1 MGSMR
6 QLPADTA
13 TDTRLGGISAGRRE
27 PWMASASPH
36 GRVHGVPA
44 GISPR
49 GGAGRAV
56 GRDVARSFLVAIASL
71 AAAGTATAA
80 DFSRLGIDLT
90 PVGAERAGNADG
102 TIPAWDGGLMQP
114 PAGWTPQRGYV
125 DPFPNDKLLFTINA
139 TNVGQYEAK
148 LTKGQAALLRKHPQ
162 NFRMNVYTTRRTVG
176 YPKTVTD
183 RVISQAGKVS
193 LQGFGLKDLNGS
205 TTPFPIPENGLQAIW
220 NHLVRYLGGGIERA
234 GHSFP
239 VRPNGDHYK
248 IGFRSQRIYASNV
261 ENAEPNR
268 LFYALGY
275 FTEPATLRGTIFL
288 VHEPVD
294 QVAEQRSAWIY
305 NAGQRRVRRAPDLAY
320 DGINDGSEGM
330 LTTDQVDGYNG
341 APDRYEWK
349 LLGKREVY
357 VPYNSYK
364 LSNKSLKYKEIVQP
378 KTINPEYVRYEL
390 HRVWVVEGTLKPGQ
404 RHVYGKRT
412 LYLDE
417 DSWSVLA
424 EDAYDTRGALWR
436 ASLHGLVQAYDA
448 QVPFYRFGI
457 YHDLNSGGYLVG
469 GLDNEIKEP
478 IQFNVK
484 SKVTDFQPDALRRLG
499 GTL

>member
-1 MGSMR
+1 MR
-6 QLPADTA
+6 QTFADV
-13 TDTRLGGISAGRRE
+13 RSERVSADRRE
-27 PWMASASPH
+27 PWTASASPQ
-36 GRVHGVPA
+36 GRVHGVSAETLPERSVGEFA
-44 GISPR
+44 H
-49 GGAGRAV
+49 RALTLT
-56 GRDVARSFLVAIASL
+56 VAMLGLVANAD
-71 AAAGTATAA
+71 AA
-80 DFSRLGIDLT
+80 DFSRLGKDLT

-102 TIPAWDGGLMQP
+102 TIPAWDGGLMQA
-114 PAGWTPQRGYV
+114 PAGWTPQQGYV
-125 DPFPNDKLLFTINA
+125 DPFPNDQPLFTIDS

-148 LTKGQAALLRKHPQ
+148 LTTGQAALLRKYPQ
-162 NFRMNVYTTRRTVG
+162 NFRMNVYPTRRTVG
-176 YPKTVTD
+176 YPKAVTD
-183 RVISQAGKVS
+183 RVIAQAGKVS

-205 TTPFPIPENGLQAIW
+205 TTPFPIPENGLEAIW
-220 NHLVRYLGGGIERA
+220 NHLVRYLGGGIVRA

-239 VRPNGDHYK
+239 VRPNGDFYK
-248 IGFRSQRIYASNV
+248 IGFRSQRIYAPNV
-261 ENAEPNR
+261 ENVQPNR

-305 NAGQRRVRRAPDLAY
+305 NSGQRRVRRAPDLAY

-330 LTTDQVDGYNG
+330 MTTDQVDGYNG
-341 APDRYEWK
+341 APDRFEWK
-349 LLGKREVY
+349 LLGKREIY

-364 LSNKSLKYKEIVQP
+364 LSDKSLKYKDIVRP
-378 KTINPEYVRYEL
+378 KSINPDFVRYEL

-404 RHVYGKRT
+404 RHIYGRRT
-412 LYLDE
+412 FYLDE

-424 EDAYDTRGALWR
+424 EDAYDTRGGLWR
-436 ASLHGLVQAYDA
+436 ASMHGLLQAYDA

-469 GLDNEIKEP
+469 GLDNEVKEP
-478 IQFNVK
+478 IQFNAK
-484 SKVTDFQPDALRRLG
+484 AKVGDFQPDALRRLG

>member
-1 MGSMR
+1 MR
-6 QLPADTA
+6 HESADTA
-13 TDTRLGGISAGRRE
+13 
-27 PWMASASPH
+27 
-36 GRVHGVPA
+36 
-44 GISPR
+44 PR
-49 GGAGRAV
+49 GNPGRHAVNPSLGARARRPWLATACRNFPEARV
-56 GRDVARSFLVAIASL
+56 GCTAGNVAHRFLLLVLASL
-71 AAAGTATAA
+71 GAVATATAA
-80 DFSRLGIDLT
+80 DLGRLGKDLT
-90 PVGAERAGNADG
+90 PIGAERAGNAEG

-114 PAGWTPQRGYV
+114 PAGWTPQQGYI
-125 DPFPNDKLLFTINA
+125 DPFPNDKPLFTINS
-139 TNVGQYEAK
+139 TNVGQYDSK
-148 LTKGQAALLRKHPQ
+148 LTPGQAALLRKYPQ
-162 NFRMNVYTTRRTVG
+162 NFRMNVYPTRRTVG
-176 YPKTVTD
+176 YPKAVTD
-183 RVISQAGKVS
+183 RVMAQAGKVS

-205 TTPFPIPENGLQAIW
+205 TTPFPIPENGLEAIW
-220 NHLVRYLGGGIERA
+220 NHLVRYLGGGIVRA

-248 IGFRSQRIYASNV
+248 IGFRSQRIYAPNV
-261 ENAEPNR
+261 ENVEPNR

-305 NAGQRRVRRAPDLAY
+305 NSGQRRVRRAPDLAY

-341 APDRYEWK
+341 APDRYDWK

-357 VPYNSYK
+357 EPYNSYK
-364 LSNKSLKYKEIVQP
+364 LSSKTLKYKDIVQP
-378 KTINPEYVRYEL
+378 KTINPDYVRYEL

-404 RHVYGKRT
+404 RHIYGKRT

-436 ASLHGLVQAYDA
+436 ASMHGLLQAYDA

-469 GLDNEIKEP
+469 GLDNEIKDP

-484 SKVTDFQPDALRRLG
+484 AKVGDFQPDALRRLG

>member
-1 MGSMR
+1 MR
-6 QLPADTA
+6 RPAADTA
-13 TDTRLGGISAGRRE
+13 TDTHLGEISARRRE

-44 GISPR
+44 GISP
-49 GGAGRAV
+49 GGGV
-56 GRDVARSFLVAIASL
+56 GRRVGAHVTRSLLAAIACFALS
-71 AAAGTATAA
+71 ATATAA
-80 DFSRLGIDLT
+80 DYSRLGKDLT
-90 PVGAERAGNADG
+90 PVGAERAGNAEG

-114 PAGWTPQRGYV
+114 PAGWTPQQGYV
-125 DPFPNDKLLFTINA
+125 DPFPNDKPLFTINS

-148 LTKGQAALLRKHPQ
+148 LTKGQAALLRKYPQ
-162 NFRMNVYTTRRTVG
+162 NFRMNVYPTRRTVG
-176 YPKTVTD
+176 YPKAITD
-183 RVISQAGKVS
+183 RVIAQAGKPS

-205 TTPFPIPENGLQAIW
+205 TTPFPIPENGLEAVW

-239 VRPNGDHYK
+239 VRPNGDFYK
-248 IGFRSQRIYASNV
+248 IGFRSQRIYARNV
-261 ENAEPNR
+261 QNAEPNR

-305 NAGQRRVRRAPDLAY
+305 NSGLRRVRRAPDLAY

-364 LSNKSLKYKEIVQP
+364 LSGKTLKYKEIVQP
-378 KTINPEYVRYEL
+378 KTINPDYVRYEL

-404 RHVYGKRT
+404 RHIYGKRT

-436 ASLHGLVQAYDA
+436 ASMHGLVQAYDA

-469 GLDNEIKEP
+469 GLDNEIKDS
-478 IQFNVK
+478 IKFDVK
-484 SKVTDFQPDALRRLG
+484 AKVGDFQPDALRRLG